1 MPLTPSTCVLDDGE
15 LDEVRS
21 VLQELGVEYA
31 YMRGEAIPS
40 NFEPPA
46 NGLLIATARR
56 AMAVGK
62 RAGADDKAQRLIRIV
77 VVGDESES
85 LRSMLRDVGFDFLVR
100 QPVHREAVRL
110 LILRAL
116 YHGPEHRRIARLPV
130 SCEVGYRCGW
140 RVRRGHLLDIS
151 GRGCRLLTSTEIEVG
166 SRIQIQLPT
175 AFAAGRG
182 FGLPG
187 RSVRCV
193 PEDGA
198 VAGAGFNVGVE
209 FEILSEKQRVRLRNV
224 LNACA
229 SGPLTLA
236 ARDSI
241 KELSESGP
249 ASPPARTRERFA
261 IGLDRLA
268 RRWAGTRFPRWL
280 RGLRETW
287 RTAAAISAARRERG
301 HAGTHTPTRRTDVP
315 GDRRGGS
322 RHAFL
327 EEVFALKEE
336 ADRVLMGRDISVGG
350 MRVDPHI
357 GIAVGDSFELALYG
371 AASEKPLIVDA
382 VVERD
387 DGERGLAL
395 RFDKVDPATA
405 ARLER
410 FVAALPPIEP
420 LRAVESENLGAV
432 VSEIRWR
439 D

>member
-31 YMRGEAIPS
+31 YVRGEAIPS

-56 AMAVGK
+56 AMTIGK
-62 RAGADDKAQRLIRIV
+62 HAGADGRAQRLIRIV

-85 LRSMLRDVGFDFLVR
+85 LRARLRDVGFDFLVR

-116 YHGPEHRRIARLPV
+116 YHGPEHRRTARLPV
-130 SCEVGYRCGW
+130 SCEVAYRCGW
-140 RVRRGHLLDIS
+140 RSRRGHLLDIS
-151 GRGCRLLTSTEIEVG
+151 GRGCRLLTSTELEAG
-166 SRIQIQLPT
+166 RRIQIQLPT
-175 AFAAGRG
+175 ALAAGRAS
-182 FGLPG
+182 GLPG
-187 RSVRCV
+187 RTVRCV
-193 PEDGA
+193 PEEGA

-209 FEILSEKQRVRLRNV
+209 FETLPEKQRVRLREV
-224 LNACA
+224 LNAFA
-229 SGPLTLA
+229 SGPVTLA

-241 KELSESGP
+241 EELSESEP
-249 ASPPARTRERFA
+249 ASTRMRELFGV
-261 IGLDRLA
+261 GLEPLA
-268 RRWAGTRFPRWL
+268 RRWAGTRFHRWL

-301 HAGTHTPTRRTDVP
+301 RAGTHAPTRSVQDPR
-315 GDRRGGS
+315 DRRGGS

-350 MRVDPHI
+350 MRVDPHT
-357 GIAVGDSFELALYG
+357 
-371 AASEKPLIVDA
+371 
-382 VVERD
+382 
-387 DGERGLAL
+387 GLAL

-410 FVAALPPIEP
+410 FVGGLPPIEP

>member
-1 MPLTPSTCVLDDGE
+1 
-15 LDEVRS
+15 
-21 VLQELGVEYA
+21 
-31 YMRGEAIPS
+31 
-40 NFEPPA
+40 
-46 NGLLIATARR
+46 
-56 AMAVGK
+56 
-62 RAGADDKAQRLIRIV
+62 
-77 VVGDESES
+77 
-85 LRSMLRDVGFDFLVR
+85 
-100 QPVHREAVRL
+100 VHREAVRL

-116 YHGPEHRRIARLPV
+116 YHGPEHRRAARLPV
-130 SCEVGYRCGW
+130 SCEVAYRCGW
-140 RVRRGHLLDIS
+140 RGRRGHLLDIS
-151 GRGCRLLTSTEIEVG
+151 GRGCRLLTSTELEAG
-166 SRIQIQLPT
+166 RRIQVQLPT
-175 AFAAGRG
+175 AIAGGRA

-187 RSVRCV
+187 RTVRCV
-193 PEDGA
+193 PEEGA

-209 FEILSEKQRVRLRNV
+209 FETLPEKQRARLREV
-224 LNACA
+224 LNAFA
-229 SGPLTLA
+229 SGPVTLA
-236 ARDSI
+236 ARNSI
-241 KELSESGP
+241 EAVSESE
-249 ASPPARTRERFA
+249 AAAPPTRRSGFFG
-261 IGLDRLA
+261 IGLEPLA
-268 RRWAGTRFPRWL
+268 RRWARTRFQRWL

-301 HAGTHTPTRRTDVP
+301 RAGAHAPTRSAQDPR
-315 GDRRGGS
+315 DRRGGS

-350 MRVDPHI
+350 MRVDPHT

-371 AASEKPLIVDA
+371 AASEEPLIVEA

-387 DGERGLAL
+387 DGDRGLAL

-410 FVAALPPIEP
+410 FVAGLPPIEP